1 MATNDDI
8 LAAMAK
14 ERNSLLASSIDP
26 FSPQLTNEQIVANHK
41 KLTKPG
47 QGGQKLGSDSRLGA
61 PTSAISGLEQLNV
74 KEAFHIPGLK
84 KAMAAEKARNKGE
97 YIP

>member
-26 FSPQLTNEQIVANHK
+26 FSACLTNAEIVANHK

-47 QGGQKLGSDSRLGA
+47 QGQQKLGSDARLGA
-61 PTSAISGLEQLNV
+61 PTSAVSGMEHLDA
-74 KEAFHIPGLK
+74 KTAFKIPGLNE
-84 KAMAAEKARNKGE
+84 AMAKEKARNSGE
-97 YIP
+97 YSP